1 MFLECMI
8 FFRTSRRMPH
18 ILKGLWFS
26 SAGTIAVS
34 ICFAWTAQAQT
45 ASANPQSAQMD
56 SYEAVLKIHP
66 QDQDARKGEVQAGIA
81 EALSARKAG
90 QNDLALAYLLRA
102 KYWVSDDPE
111 LLLDTGIQ
119 EDAMKLYRDADAT
132 LAEAQRLRPNDLKT
146 LYAIARVKMDL
157 NQMQASE
164 DAWKKY
170 LAQRPDD
177 ASAHFGYGLLLQMLQ
192 RTDEAKAQFQKSIDL
207 EPNQSESY
215 YRLGEIARDAGDTAG
230 AMQFYKQAIVYGPAH
245 AGAWTGL
252 GILAFKAKQYQEAE
266 NDLEKAVQYAPNF
279 QTARYYH
286 GLTLAKLGRKAE
298 SEKELAIAVQLA
310 DAQNARK
317 DQARSL
323 AAQPYQ
329 PQ

>member
-1 MFLECMI
+1 MT
-8 FFRTSRRMPH
+8 FFRTIRVPH
-18 ILKGLWFS
+18 ISKEMW
-26 SAGTIAVS
+26 VCS
-34 ICFAWTAQAQT
+34 IGSITLVFTLAAPAQT
-45 ASANPQSAQMD
+45 ANPQSAQMD
-56 SYEAVLKIHP
+56 SYEATLKTSP
-66 QDQDARKGEVQAGIA
+66 KNPDARKGEVQTGIA

-102 KYWVSDDPE
+102 KYWVPDDPE

-132 LAEAQRLRPNDLKT
+132 LAEAQRLRPDDLKT

-192 RTDEAKAQFQKSIDL
+192 RTGEARAQFQKSIDL
-207 EPNQSESY
+207 APHQSESY
-215 YRLGEIARDAGDTAG
+215 YRLGEIARDAGDA
-230 AMQFYKQAIVYGPAH
+230 AAAKQFYKQAIVYGPTH

-252 GILAFKAKQYQEAE
+252 GILAFKAKDYQEAE
-266 NDLEKAVQYAPNF
+266 DDLEKAVQYAPDF

-298 SEKELAIAVQLA
+298 SEKELAVAVQLA